1 MIGLIWL
8 SGVSRGTTKTNCHW
22 FLLQRHENSSNTA
35 WITGKLMLTCVIIEI
50 QIQIDYNTFATLIWV
65 WNKYFA
71 YSFTVSLSHWLV
83 HSFTPLSCLRLFDF
97 VLTLENRIEHKTAYK
112 INKLWQKKTI
122 FFCKVV
128 CIQRLIVWDLI
139 PNKHSK
145 TRWVLRNGRWSPC
158 FLLNDDKHRQMCLCD

>member
-35 WITGKLMLTCVIIEI
+35 WITGKLMLTCVIIEN
-50 QIQIDYNTFATLIWV
+50 QIQIDHNTFATLIWV

-71 YSFTVSLSHWLV
+71 LSHSV
-83 HSFTPLSCLRLFDF
+83 IGSFIRLLLSPAFDCLISCWHLKIVLNTKRHTKSINFDD
-97 VLTLENRIEHKTAYK
+97 
-112 INKLWQKKTI
+112 KKND

-139 PNKHSK
+139 PNQHSK